1 MDRRSFFS
9 RLGALCGG
17 VLVSAPAVAQ
27 AAPKQRI
34 ELQRS
39 AVAGFQYHDGEKL
52 WASLRIGDALTLAR
66 EADNVYDKR
75 AVRVDWHGRKLGY
88 VPRLDNASVSHLLD
102 SGVPL
107 EIEIVSLRESVN
119 PWDRIGLAVHLIV

>member
-17 VLVSAPAVAQ
+17 ALVSAPAAAQ

-102 SGVPL
+102 SGVLL
-107 EIEIVSLRESVN
+107 EIEIVSLRESYN